1 MGQGSGRIVAGMDV
15 HKRSTRIAAVEGD
28 RLVGEVTVASDPL
41 VVEGAL
47 RRLGVV
53 ACCYEAGPT
62 GYGLYRYLNERGLVC
77 EVIAPGLVWR
87 QPGDRIK
94 TDPRDARRLAAQYAG
109 GMLRAIHVLSPEQ
122 EALRDL
128 VRAREDARH
137 DRMRARGR
145 LGKFLLRQ
153 ARVMPTQ
160 SWSIQRRAWLGQQVF
175 EEPAAQAAF
184 DDYLISVDLVDRRID
199 ALERGLA
206 EQALEGP
213 YAELV
218 ARLRC
223 LRGIDT
229 LSAVGLAAEIGDFER
244 FASAEAFMSFVGL
257 VPTEHSSGAK
267 RTQGSITK
275 AGNATPAAYLS
286 RRPGITA
293 AAQAPATPSNA
304 AAATSTHSPS
314 RERRAPS
321 SASTSAGAGYAA
333 AAKTNAQSSSRSPA
347 SWPASSGQP
356 PPTNHSNQPP
366 KPQRVLASG
375 GWTTEEHPRRFH
387 AAPATT
393 TRVLRQR
400 QPRRFPVL
408 RYPTRA
414 CQSDPPSLSPPA
426 ADQNPTQPL
435 TSNSMSEALTE
446 SACVVG
452 GLEASANRSR
462 LEDPVICS
470 REAPGFARLLEQA
483 QGRRRSAGRAPNS
496 LARTTAA
503 PDRQSGGD
511 SRPPNATLIL

>member
-1 MGQGSGRIVAGMDV
+1 
-15 HKRSTRIAAVEGD
+15 
-28 RLVGEVTVASDPL
+28 
-41 VVEGAL
+41 
-47 RRLGVV
+47 
-53 ACCYEAGPT
+53 
-62 GYGLYRYLNERGLVC
+62 
-77 EVIAPGLVWR
+77 
-87 QPGDRIK
+87 
-94 TDPRDARRLAAQYAG
+94 
-109 GMLRAIHVLSPEQ
+109 
-122 EALRDL
+122 
-128 VRAREDARH
+128 
-137 DRMRARGR
+137 
-145 LGKFLLRQ
+145 
-153 ARVMPTQ
+153 
-160 SWSIQRRAWLGQQVF
+160 
-175 EEPAAQAAF
+175 
-184 DDYLISVDLVDRRID
+184 
-199 ALERGLA
+199 
-206 EQALEGP
+206 
-213 YAELV
+213 
-218 ARLRC
+218 
-223 LRGIDT
+223 
-229 LSAVGLAAEIGDFER
+229 
-244 FASAEAFMSFVGL
+244 MSFVGL

-462 LEDPVICS
+462 LEDPVGTHSRAGIRS
-470 REAPGFARLLEQA
+470 REAPGLARLLEQT
-483 QGRRRSAGRAPNS
+483 QGRRSSAGGN
-496 LARTTAA
+496 
-503 PDRQSGGD
+503 
-511 SRPPNATLIL
+511 SRPPTPRGFCWSF